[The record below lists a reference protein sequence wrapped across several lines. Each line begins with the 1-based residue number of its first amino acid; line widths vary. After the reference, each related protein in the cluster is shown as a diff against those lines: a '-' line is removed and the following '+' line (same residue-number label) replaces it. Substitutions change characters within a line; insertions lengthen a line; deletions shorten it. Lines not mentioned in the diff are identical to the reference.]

1 MSDRSL
7 RAFNLI
13 WVGELVSLFGSGL
26 TAFALG
32 VWVYQRS
39 GSVTQYALITLAAV
53 LPRVIVSPLAGVMID
68 RWDRRLTMLLAD
80 LGAGSCSLAVALLLF
95 SGKLEVC
102 QVAVAVACSAA
113 FGAFQSPAYAASIV
127 LLVPNDRLNRANGM
141 LQLSQALAD
150 LFAPLA
156 AGFLVL
162 VIQVEG
168 VLLID
173 FATFLVAA
181 GELLAVRIPRPEAQ
195 ARAARAGLREL
206 AQEAWQGW
214 RLISAQAGLTVLLGF
229 TAVFNFIWGM
239 VGALAAPLVLG
250 FSDAAGLGAF
260 LTVAGAGMLA
270 GSLIM
275 SAWAAGPRR
284 KVLVILGAEL
294 FSGLCFMLIG
304 LRPALATVALGAFG
318 AHLTIAVIGSSSR
331 TLWQRKIAPGMQ
343 GRVFAIQE
351 MVARSAAPLAIALA
365 GPLAEHAFEPLM
377 AGGSL
382 LASSIGAIIGTG
394 AGRGIGLMFL
404 LMGLAKAASAAAG
417 WLFRPLRSVEE
428 ELPDLV

>member
-1 MSDRSL
+1 MTNRSL
-7 RAFNLI
+7 RTFNLI
-13 WVGELVSLFGSGL
+13 WAGEMVSLFGSGL

-53 LPRVIVSPLAGVMID
+53 LPRVIVSPIAGALVD
-68 RWDRRLTMLLAD
+68 RWDRRWTMLLAD
-80 LGAGSCSLAVALLLF
+80 LGAGLCSLTAALLLF
-95 SGKLEVC
+95 SGRLEVSH
-102 QVAVAVACSAA
+102 VAAAVACSAA
-113 FGAFQSPAYAASIV
+113 FGSFQSPAYAASIV
-127 LLVPNDRLNRANGM
+127 LLAPKENLNRANGM

-162 VIQVEG
+162 VIRVQG

-181 GELLAVRIPRPEAQ
+181 AVLLAVRIPRPETG
-195 ARAARAGLREL
+195 ARPARTGLREL
-206 AQEAWQGW
+206 ACEAWQGW
-214 RLISAQAGLTVLLGF
+214 RFISAQAGLTALLIF
-229 TAVFNFIWGM
+229 TAIFNFIWGM

-250 FSDAAGLGAF
+250 FSDSAGLGAV
-260 LTVAGAGMLA
+260 LTAAGAGMLV
-270 GSLIM
+270 GSVTM

-284 KVLVILGAEL
+284 KITAILGAEL
-294 FSGLCFMLIG
+294 FSGVCFMLIG
-304 LRPALATVALGAFG
+304 LRPALAITALGAFG

-343 GRVFAIQE
+343 GRVFAILE
-351 MVARSAAPLAIALA
+351 MIGRSAAPLAIALA
-365 GPLAEHAFEPLM
+365 GPLAERVFEPLM
-377 AGGSL
+377 SGGSSF
-382 LASSIGAIIGTG
+382 ATNIGAIIGTG

-404 LMGLAKAASAAAG
+404 LMGLVKAGSAAAG

-428 ELPDLV
+428 ALPNQA